1 MASGGAAVDRLREF
15 LRELPRNARSTL
27 IAELE
32 RNMLRGEGIAG
43 ADLVLTELRRMFRES
58 RETAPRYGNAARI
71 FYRPLEPFV
80 VDDVAGRRHPG
91 RISRNVLESLWG
103 WIRRDLL
110 PEEAEQFTDAIGEV
124 LLANDNLR
132 ADMLARRFQDQV
144 AAALAPAFE
153 RGDYKEQR
161 RILAQ
166 IGTPRAQDD
175 ALNLMRVLK
184 LRDPLAV
191 LADHLP
197 GYIANLADVRL
208 IETKSLIAAA
218 AGQSPE
224 IVPYALVV
232 VMRRL
237 AAPWQMIR
245 LVPKSPAGRAAKD
258 DSDASDI
265 AVNMVM
271 AELGRLADELRG
283 NLQSGGVA
291 TVALLQQIHDAARGL
306 RVELDPPPDSAQGKE
321 LAALRAQISGLLQS
335 EIESIPGRVRTL
347 LRPRPAAEIRANS
360 VLNAGEVDETE
371 ALIGLVGACRQ
382 FAGELALNEM
392 TQRSF
397 SEVQQ
402 YLDDCSGALLDAL
415 RHAGEADRSFRQ
427 SQADAAVRFCR
438 KAFGPDYAAM
448 LIRAIELAGQPNR
461 KEPAQRQLT

>member
-1 MASGGAAVDRLREF
+1 
-15 LRELPRNARSTL
+15 
-27 IAELE
+27 
-32 RNMLRGEGIAG
+32 
-43 ADLVLTELRRMFRES
+43 
-58 RETAPRYGNAARI
+58 
-71 FYRPLEPFV
+71 V

-91 RISRNVLESLWG
+91 RISRNALETLWG

-110 PEEAEQFTDAIGEV
+110 PTEAEQFTDAIGEV

-132 ADMLARRFQDQV
+132 VDTLARRFQDQV

-153 RGDYKEQR
+153 RGDDKEQR
-161 RILAQ
+161 RISAQ

-184 LRDPLAV
+184 LRDPLAM

-197 GYIANLADVRL
+197 GYIANLADIRL
-208 IETKSLIAAA
+208 LETKSLIAAV
-218 AGQSPE
+218 AGRSPE

-245 LVPKSPAGRAAKD
+245 LVPKLSADQWSKD
-258 DSDASDI
+258 DSNDV

-271 AELGRLADELRG
+271 AELGRLTDELRG

-306 RVELDPPPDSAQGKE
+306 RIELDPPPDSARGRE

-335 EIESIPGRVRTL
+335 EIESIPGRVRAL
-347 LRPRPAAEIRANS
+347 LRPRPSAEIRANT
-360 VLNAGEVDETE
+360 VLNAGDVEETE

-382 FAGELALNEM
+382 FASELALNEM
-392 TQRSF
+392 TQRSY

-402 YLDDCSGALLDAL
+402 YLDDCSGALLNGL

-438 KAFGPDYAAM
+438 QAFGGDYAAM
-448 LIRAIELAGQPNR
+448 LIRAVELAGQPGR

>member
-15 LRELPRNARSTL
+15 LRELPSNARSTL

-32 RNMLRGEGIAG
+32 RDMLRGGGIVG
-43 ADLVLTELRRMFRES
+43 ADLVLTELRRLFRES
-58 RETAPRYGNAARI
+58 RETTPRYGNAARV

-91 RISRNVLESLWG
+91 RISRNALDTLWG
-103 WIRRDLL
+103 WIRHDLL
-110 PEEAEQFTDAIGEV
+110 PQEAEQFTDAIGEV

-132 ADMLARRFQDQV
+132 ADTLARRFQDRV

-153 RGDYKEQR
+153 RGDDKER
-161 RILAQ
+161 RRLFAQ
-166 IGTPRAQDD
+166 IDTPRAQDD

-184 LRDPLAV
+184 LRDPLAM

-197 GYIANLADVRL
+197 GYIANLTDIRL
-208 IETKSLIAAA
+208 LETKSLIAAA
-218 AGQSPE
+218 AGRSPE

-245 LVPKSPAGRAAKD
+245 LVPKLPPGGASKD
-258 DSDASDI
+258 DGSDI
-265 AVNMVM
+265 AVSMVM

-306 RVELDPPPDSAQGKE
+306 RIELDPTPESARGKE
-321 LAALRAQISGLLQS
+321 LAALRSQISNLLQS

-347 LRPRPAAEIRANS
+347 LRPRPSAEIRPNS
-360 VLNAGEVDETE
+360 ALKTSDVEETE
-371 ALIGLVGACRQ
+371 ALISLVGACRQ
-382 FAGELALNEM
+382 FASELALNEM

-427 SQADAAVRFCR
+427 SQADAAVRFCS

-448 LIRAIELAGQPNR
+448 LIRAVELAGQPDR
-461 KEPAQRQLT
+461 KEAAQRHLT